1 MQYKTKK
8 CPHCNHAYTVFEPKR
23 EGHYGSPLLTCE
35 KCGKHFVDKDY
46 REIAVDGIRDVD
58 KKKIAPGSIVLF
70 LFWLL
75 FFFAEVMLF
84 LNGQSI
90 IFDNKRSF
98 AELIIVLLIA
108 LFLLYQIISN
118 YKAYNIR
125 QEILEK
131 ERLASESRL
140 QNYQYALF
148 LKQLGYSVPK
158 KYLDPNKAVD
168 RMIDTTI
175 PPTEGDTSK
184 EKQSNLSEKPI
195 LFCNKC
201 GERLQ
206 ENSLFCSYCGNK
218 IVYEKLSDLNKS

>member
-8 CPHCNHAYTVFEPKR
+8 CPHCNHAYTVFEPKG

-35 KCGKHFVDKDY
+35 KCGKHFIDKDY

-75 FFFAEVMLF
+75 FFFAEVILF

-118 YKAYNIR
+118 YKSYNIR

-175 PPTEGDTSK
+175 PPTECDTSK
-184 EKQSNLSEKPI
+184 EKQSNPSEKPI